1 LINTIAVDIQK
12 IKEFMRNKKHLR
24 KEEPPRNM
32 LLNFFRKHG
41 FSTLMGISIVIMLVS
56 PDAKSFVLRQLMLTG
71 LFNASIDQETS
82 ETSDLSAIDFDFEDH
97 KGNIQNTAS
106 LRGKVVFINFWA
118 SWCPP
123 CRAEF
128 PSIDALYSAY
138 KNNPSISFVMVN
150 EDNDISKA
158 YKYLQKE
165 NYAIP
170 FYKAVGNVPEE
181 IYSGTL
187 PTTVV
192 LDKDGKIR
200 LYHTGFANYASEKF
214 MRQIEELM
222 GE

>member
-1 LINTIAVDIQK
+1 MQ
-12 IKEFMRNKKHLR
+12 NKKQVA
-24 KEEPPRNM
+24 KEEPPKNM
-32 LLNFFRKHG
+32 FSKFIREHG
-41 FSTLMGISIVIMLVS
+41 FSTLLGIAVVIMLVS

-82 ETSDLSAIDFDFEDH
+82 DTSNRPAIDFDFEDH
-97 KGNIQNTAS
+97 KGDIQNTSS

-128 PSIDALYSAY
+128 PSIDALYSVY
-138 KNNPSISFVMVN
+138 KNNPNIFFLMVN

-158 YKYLQKE
+158 YGYLEKE
-165 NYAIP
+165 KFALP
-170 FYKAVGNVPEE
+170 FYKAKGNVPEE

-192 LDKDGKIR
+192 LDQDGKIR
-200 LYHTGFANYASEKF
+200 LHHTGFANYRSEKCIN
-214 MRQIEELM
+214 QIEKLIRE
-222 GE
+222 